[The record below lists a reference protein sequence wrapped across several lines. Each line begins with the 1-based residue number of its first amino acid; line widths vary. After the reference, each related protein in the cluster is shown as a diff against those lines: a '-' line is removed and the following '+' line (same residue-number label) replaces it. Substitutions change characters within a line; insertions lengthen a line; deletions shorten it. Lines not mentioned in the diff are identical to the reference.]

1 MAGNFSRGTR
11 TVLLLPFRHVPLSCI
26 RCVAAGNGRT
36 ATDHLSA
43 GAAHH
48 HVLARRIRREL
59 DDAALRGV
67 EVARGFHPSSGA
79 KRVAL
84 ENVVIRFGHQGPL
97 SVYKA
102 TLLDM
107 FAYWVNPANL

>member
-11 TVLLLPFRHVPLSCI
+11 TVLLLPFRRVSLSCI

-43 GAAHH
+43 GAAHY

-59 DDAALRGV
+59 DDAALGGI
-67 EVARGFHPSSGA
+67 EVARGFHPGSGA

-84 ENVVIRFGHQGPL
+84 ENVVVRIAHQSPL
-97 SVYKA
+97 SI
-102 TLLDM
+102 
-107 FAYWVNPANL
+107 